1 MKMKKK
7 VIAKPAY
14 KEAAITLHK
23 KLRGKIAVVSK
34 SPVTKDTLGL
44 LYTPGVAEPCRQIA
58 VKKELVYD
66 YTSRHN
72 MIAVISDG
80 SAVLGL
86 GNIGPEAGLPV
97 MEGKAILFKTFGG
110 VDAFPICLATQD
122 TEEIIKTVKYLAPSF
137 GGINLE
143 DISAPRCFEVEKRL
157 IAETDIPI
165 FHDDQHGTAVVVLA
179 GLINVFKM
187 DKRKINN
194 VRIVINGAGAAG
206 VAIAKFLLKYG
217 FKNIILCDRHG
228 AIYEGRGEGMNP
240 IKEEMVKFT
249 NLDKKIGELKEV
261 IKGTDIFLGVSAA
274 DAVTIEMVRSMAKDP
289 IIFAMANPD
298 PEILPAAAKSGGA
311 KYIATGRSDF
321 ANQINNVLAFPG
333 IFRGTLDVRAGM
345 INDEM
350 KIAASLAISSLIPDN
365 KLTPEYFIPK
375 AYDMRIAPKV
385 ARAVAEEAI
394 RTEVARIRKSG
405 AQVEKD
411 AKKLLGVGVK

>member
-1 MKMKKK
+1 MKKEK
-7 VIAKPAY
+7 IDY
-14 KEAAITLHK
+14 KKAAIELHK

-34 SPVTKDTLGL
+34 SLVTKDTLGL

-58 VKKELVYD
+58 LKKELVYN

-72 MIAVISDG
+72 MIAIVSDG

-179 GLINVFKM
+179 GLINVFRM
-187 DKRKINN
+187 DKRKISN
-194 VRIVINGAGAAG
+194 VKIVVNGAGAAG
-206 VAIAKFLLKYG
+206 IAITKFLLKYG
-217 FKNIILCDRHG
+217 FKHIILCDRHG
-228 AIYEGRGEGMNP
+228 AIYKERREGMNP
-240 IKEEMVKFT
+240 VKDEMAKFT
-249 NLDKKIGELKEV
+249 NLDNERGELK
-261 IKGTDIFLGVSAA
+261 DIIQGADVFLGVSVA
-274 DAVTIEMVRSMAKDP
+274 DALTPEMVRSMAKDP
-289 IIFAMANPD
+289 VIFAMANPD
-298 PEILPAAAKSGGA
+298 PEILPPAAKSAGA

-333 IFRGTLDVRAGM
+333 IFRGTLSVRARV

-350 KIAASLAISSLIPDN
+350 KIAASLAISSLISD
-365 KLTPEYFIPK
+365 KELSPEYFIPK
-375 AYDMRIAPKV
+375 AYDLRIAPKV
-385 ARAVAEEAI
+385 ARFVAEEAI
-394 RTEVARIRKSG
+394 RTEVARINKTG
-405 AQVEKD
+405 AQVEKE
-411 AKKLLGVGVK
+411 ARKLIEGNK

>member
-1 MKMKKK
+1 MKNNLKMDYKK
-7 VIAKPAY
+7 
-14 KEAAITLHK
+14 AAIELHK
-23 KLRGKIAVVSK
+23 KLRGKISVVSK
-34 SPVTKDTLGL
+34 SPVNKDTLNL
-44 LYTPGVAEPCRQIA
+44 LYTPGVAEPCRLIA

-72 MIAVISDG
+72 MIAVVSDG

-122 TEEIIKTVKYLAPSF
+122 PDEIVKTVKYLAPSF

-157 IAETDIPI
+157 IQETDIPI

-187 DKRKINN
+187 DKRKIGQ

-206 VAIAKFLLKYG
+206 IAITKYLLKYG
-217 FKNIILCDRHG
+217 FKHIILCDRHG

-240 IKEEMVKFT
+240 IKEEIVKLT
-249 NLDKKIGELKEV
+249 NLNREVGELKDV
-261 IKGTDIFLGVSAA
+261 IKGADIFLGVSVAA
-274 DAVTIEMVRSMAKDP
+274 ALTPEMVRSMSQDP

-298 PEILPAAAKSGGA
+298 PEILPPAAKNAGA

-333 IFRGTLDVRAGM
+333 IFRGTLDVRAKV

-350 KIAASLAISSLIPDN
+350 KIAASLAISSLISDRE
-365 KLTPEYFIPK
+365 LSAEYFIPK
-375 AYDMRIAPKV
+375 AYDLRIAPKV
-385 ARAVAEEAI
+385 ARFVAEEAI
-394 RTEVARIRKSG
+394 RTEVARIKKSG
-405 AQVEKD
+405 AQVEKE
-411 AKKLLGVGVK
+411 ARKLIGLA